1 MTLVCSEFA
10 EHLITQALSRKDGST
25 EDTNDAPKRVT
36 FLDQLIAETTD
47 KVRIRSELLNLLLA
61 GRDSTAALMSNV
73 FFELSRSPE
82 IQDRL
87 RREVATH
94 IGNELP
100 TFEGIKSM
108 KYLRAIL
115 NESLRIHPIVPE
127 NSRQAICDTVL
138 PLGGGEDGKSP
149 ALVKKGQLVAWSSYA
164 MHRREDF
171 YGQDAAEFKPERWLD
186 DLDGDGGKGLRV
198 GWEYLPFN
206 GGPRICIGRKSPH
219 HVFLQW
225 SASLQMAVL
234 DISYLVV
241 FASNH

>member
-1 MTLVCSEFA
+1 MD
-10 EHLITQALSRKDGST
+10 HLIHKALSTKDRYT
-25 EDTNDAPKRVT
+25 EETNTASKRVT
-36 FLDQLIAETTD
+36 FLDQLLAETTD

-73 FFELSRSPE
+73 FFELSRSRD

-87 RREVATH
+87 RREIATH
-94 IGNELP
+94 VGNELP

-127 NSRQAICDTVL
+127 NSRQAVCDSVL

-164 MHRREDF
+164 MHRREDL
-171 YGQDAAEFKPERWLD
+171 YGKDAADFKPERWLD
-186 DLDGDGGKGLRV
+186 DVDGDGGKGLRV
-198 GWEYLPFN
+198 GWEYLYVSSEQYLPL
-206 GGPRICIGRKSPH
+206 SYH
-219 HVFLQW
+219 
-225 SASLQMAVL
+225 SLR
-234 DISYLVV
+234 Y
-241 FASNH
+241 